1 MKWVRIKGFWLAVLS
16 FFGLFM
22 MTSIVIAYFF
32 DEELA
37 VLVFTVLLI
46 PYLIL
51 GFIAYYKS
59 AK

>member
-1 MKWVRIKGFWLAVLS
+1 VKWVRIKGFWLAVLA

-22 MTSIVIAYFF
+22 ITSIVIAYFF

-51 GFIAYYKS
+51 GFMAYYQS